1 MSQSKTLH
9 HPLRSTARA
18 AQFLLACPLVLPIG
32 WANAVTLADEP
43 LATAGITS
51 VNVKPNI
58 AMVLDDSGSMEWDY
72 MPNGGNSNTL
82 CYGNKLYN
90 TIAYD
95 PTYTYKPPYSPNGVV
110 PAGDPYKDNK
120 PRYPIA
126 TFTTAKD
133 SGFGTSS
140 STNLSNNP
148 PFSYSYKS
156 GNATYYQSYYYSVYT
171 GTGSGATCPSKNPN
185 NSYNAITSSTN
196 IEAPGVAKGS
206 PAALRNYANWYSY
219 YRTRINMMKTAT
231 GEAFSSLGDNFRVGL
246 FYLHTANNPVKIA
259 DFDPA
264 QRALWF
270 TGLYGSTVNGG
281 TPLREALSKV
291 GQMYAGKG
299 PTKYGDPVQ
308 YSCQRNYTILST
320 DGYWNGNGSQDLTG
334 NTIKDQDGNAPRP
347 FLDTHK
353 QDDTLA
359 DTAYYYYATDLR
371 TPALNNCQ
379 NTINGV
385 TYADLCTN
393 DVKAGSAKDKNSQQH
408 MTTFTLGLGVNGTI
422 VYNANYENETD
433 DKSLK
438 QYIDIIN
445 GTANWDAISDWK
457 CNNNCPAQVDDLWH
471 AAVNGRGTYFS
482 ASNPADVEAGLTKAF
497 SDADGDPGAAAAVA
511 TSNLE
516 LVSGGNNMV
525 YLARYRTKYWDGDLL
540 ALPIDSMSGAVSSSS
555 TWSAQSALDKQ
566 VANPTNGDGRN
577 IYFYNAKTKQL
588 ESFTYTNLNADGKG
602 ALFTNACP
610 SSGTPLTQCATLNA
624 TQKTAANNGDNLVNY
639 LRGQSTYE
647 ADTNTTDPLYR
658 GRDHI
663 LGDIANAMPVYVQKA
678 PFSYEKF
685 DLSYAGFKADQKA
698 REGTVYAAAND
709 GMLHAFYAPDDPQK
723 IPDGGKELWAYVP
736 TAVMPNMRHL
746 ADTDY
751 QHRYFVDGS
760 PTVADVCSAPSSS
773 GGSPSVCVN
782 KSAWHTI
789 LIGGLDKG
797 GCGYYALDIT
807 SPTAPKALWEFKHEK
822 LGYSFSD
829 PVVTRRKDGK
839 WVAIFSSGYNNV
851 PSNPSCGNANAD
863 GRGYVF
869 VVDAM
874 TGALLD
880 TIATTEGTTTQP
892 SNLGRLNA
900 WVDDA
905 ALNTADAVYGA
916 DMLGNVWRFDFDDNF
931 GAAGKEAFKLATLSN
946 ASGTRQPVTNK
957 VELATVG
964 KHRVVFVGTG
974 SLLNAND
981 MTNTEIQSIYALK
994 DDVNAS
1000 AGLGN
1005 PRSNATIKSRTLAN
1019 ATSGTVTIRTVSGAN
1034 MDWAND
1040 NGWYIDLSPGERV
1053 NVDMQLQYNMLNVAS
1068 NVPEPKACNS
1078 GGYSWLY
1085 FIDFETGKNFVSA
1098 TDDMLGMRL
1107 TNNAMTAG
1115 IKLVKT
1121 VSEKTVTIV
1130 SDTRGEVEGTPPPPG
1145 VGGGGVTSTRRTMW
1159 REIQD

>member
-32 WANAVTLADEP
+32 WANAVTLSDEP
-43 LATAGITS
+43 LGSAGITS
-51 VNVKPNI
+51 VTVKPNI
-58 AMVLDDSGSMEWDY
+58 AMVLDDSGSMKWEY

-110 PAGDPYKDNK
+110 PTGDPYKDNQ

-126 TFTTAKD
+126 TFTLAKNT
-133 SGFGTSS
+133 GFGTSS
-140 STNLSNNP
+140 STNLTNNP
-148 PFSYSYKS
+148 PFTYSYKI
-156 GNATYYQSYYYSVYT
+156 GNKTYSQDYYYSVYK
-171 GTGSGATCPSKNPN
+171 GTGSGTTCPSSNPN
-185 NSYNAITSSTN
+185 NSYNAITSSAD

-206 PAALRNYANWYSY
+206 AAALRNYANWYSY
-219 YRTRINMMKTAT
+219 FRTRINMMKSAT
-231 GEAFSSLGDNFRVGL
+231 GEAFSTLGDNYRVGL
-246 FYLHTANNPVKIA
+246 FYLHTANTPVKIA
-259 DFDPA
+259 DFDPT
-264 QRALWF
+264 QRDLWY
-270 TGLYGSTVNGG
+270 TRLYGSTVNGG

-291 GQMYAGKG
+291 GRMYAGKG
-299 PTKYGDPVQ
+299 PTNYGDPVQ

-320 DGYWNGNGSQDLTG
+320 DGYWNGNGSQDLNG
-334 NTIKDQDGNAPRP
+334 NAIKDQDGNAPRP

-353 QDDTLA
+353 QADTLA

-385 TYADLCTN
+385 TYTDLCTN
-393 DVKAGSAKDKNSQQH
+393 NVKAGSAKDKNDQQH

-422 VYNANYENETD
+422 VYNSNYEGETD
-433 DKSLK
+433 DKSLT

-445 GTANWDAISDWK
+445 GTANWAAITDWN

-482 ASNPADVEAGLTKAF
+482 ASNPAAVEAGLTKALK
-497 SDADGDPGAAAAVA
+497 DADGDPGAAAAVA

-525 YLARYRTKYWDGDLL
+525 YLARYRTVKWDGDIL
-540 ALPIDSMSGAVSSSS
+540 ALPIDSMSGAVSGTH

-566 VANPTNGDGRN
+566 VANAAPGDGRS
-577 IYFYNAKTKQL
+577 IYFYNSATKQL
-588 ESFTYTNLNADGKG
+588 ASFTYTNLNADGKG

-610 SSGTPLTQCATLNA
+610 SSGTPLTQCATLSA

-685 DLSYAGFKADQKA
+685 DLSYAGFKSDKST
-698 REGTVYAAAND
+698 RSGTVYAAAND
-709 GMLHAFYAPDDPQK
+709 GMLHAIDAS
-723 IPDGGKELWAYVP
+723 DGTERWAYVP
-736 TAVMPNMRHL
+736 SAVMPNMRL
-746 ADTDY
+746 LSDTDY

-760 PTVADVCSAPSSS
+760 PTVADVCSSPSSG
-773 GGSPSVCVN
+773 GGSPSVCDS
-782 KSAWHTI
+782 KSAWHTV

-829 PVVTRRKDGK
+829 PIVTRRKDGK

-851 PSNPSCGNANAD
+851 PSNPACGNANAD

-880 TIATTEGTTTQP
+880 TIATNEGTTAQP

-905 ALNTADAVYGA
+905 ALNTADAIYGA

-931 GAAGKEAFKLATLSN
+931 GASGKEAFKLATLSN

-957 VELATVG
+957 VELAVVG

-974 SLLNAND
+974 SLLNTND
-981 MTNTEIQSIYALK
+981 LSNTEIQSIYALK

-1019 ATSGTVTIRTVSGAN
+1019 ATSGTVSIRTVSGAS
-1034 MDWAND
+1034 MDWSID
-1040 NGWYIDLSPGERV
+1040 NGWYIDLSAGERI

-1068 NVPEPKACNS
+1068 NVPEANACNS

-1085 FIDFETGKNFVSA
+1085 FINFETGKNFTTA

-1107 TNNAMTAG
+1107 TNNALTAG
-1115 IKLVKT
+1115 IKMVKT
-1121 VSEKTVTIV
+1121 ESEKTVTIV
-1130 SDTRGEVEGTPPPPG
+1130 SDTRGEVEGMGTPSA
-1145 VGGGGVTSTRRTMW
+1145 GGGGGLTSTRRTMW

>member
-1 MSQSKTLH
+1 MSQSKTLP

-58 AMVLDDSGSMEWDY
+58 AMVLDDSGSMAWDY

-95 PTYTYKPPYSPNGVV
+95 PTYTYKPPYSPNGTV

-126 TFTTAKD
+126 TFTLAKNT
-133 SGFGTSS
+133 GFGTSS
-140 STNLSNNP
+140 STNLTNNP

-156 GNATYYQSYYYSVYT
+156 GKNTYYQSYYYSVYT
-171 GTGSGATCPSKNPN
+171 GTGSGATCPSNNPN
-185 NSYNAITSSTN
+185 NSYNAITSSAD
-196 IEAPGVAKGS
+196 IEAPGVTKGS
-206 PAALRNYANWYSY
+206 AAALRNYANWYSY

-299 PTKYGDPVQ
+299 PTNYGDPVQ

-334 NTIKDQDGNAPRP
+334 NTIPDQDGNAPRP

-353 QDDTLA
+353 QANTLA
-359 DTAYYYYATDLR
+359 DTAHYYYATDLR

-385 TYADLCTN
+385 TYTDLCTN
-393 DVKAGSAKDKNSQQH
+393 DVKAGSEKDKNSQQH

-422 VYNANYENETD
+422 AYNSNYEKETD
-433 DKSLK
+433 DKSLT
-438 QYIDIIN
+438 QYIDILN
-445 GTANWDAISDWK
+445 GTANWAAISDWN

-482 ASNPADVEAGLTKAF
+482 ASSPADVEAGLTKAF
-497 SDADGDPGAAAAVA
+497 NDADGDPGAAAAVA

-525 YLARYRTKYWDGDLL
+525 YLARYRTKFWDGDLL

-624 TQKTAANNGDNLVNY
+624 TQKAVANNGDNLVNY

-1085 FIDFETGKNFVSA
+1085 FIDFETGNNFVSA

-1145 VGGGGVTSTRRTMW
+1145 GSGGGVTSTRRTMW

>member
-95 PTYTYKPPYSPNGVV
+95 PTYTYKPPYSPNGAV

-156 GNATYYQSYYYSVYT
+156 GNKTYYQSYYYSVYT
-171 GTGSGATCPSKNPN
+171 GTGSGATCPSNNPN
-185 NSYNAITSSTN
+185 SSYNAITSSAN
-196 IEAPGVAKGS
+196 IEAPGVTKGS
-206 PAALRNYANWYSY
+206 AAALRNYANWYSY

-299 PTKYGDPVQ
+299 PTNYGDPVQ

-353 QDDTLA
+353 QANTLA
-359 DTAYYYYATDLR
+359 DTAYYYYNTDLR

-393 DVKAGSAKDKNSQQH
+393 DVKAGSAKDINSQQH

-422 VYNANYENETD
+422 VYNADYEKETD

-445 GTANWDAISDWK
+445 GTANWAAISDWN
-457 CNNNCPAQVDDLWH
+457 CNNNCPEQVDDLWH

-497 SDADGDPGAAAAVA
+497 SDAGGVPGAAAAVA

-1145 VGGGGVTSTRRTMW
+1145 GSGGGVTSTRRTMW

>member
-95 PTYTYKPPYSPNGVV
+95 PTYTYKPPYSPNGAV

-156 GNATYYQSYYYSVYT
+156 GNNTYYQSYYYSVYT
-171 GTGSGATCPSKNPN
+171 GTGSGATCPSNNPN
-185 NSYNAITSSTN
+185 SSYNAITSSAD
-196 IEAPGVAKGS
+196 IEAPGVTKGS
-206 PAALRNYANWYSY
+206 AAALRNYANWYSY

-299 PTKYGDPVQ
+299 PTNYGDPVQ

-353 QDDTLA
+353 QADTLA

-422 VYNANYENETD
+422 VYNADYEKETD

-445 GTANWDAISDWK
+445 GTANWAAISDWN
-457 CNNNCPAQVDDLWH
+457 CNNNCPEQVDDLWH

-685 DLSYAGFKADQKA
+685 DLSYAGFKSDKST
-698 REGTVYAAAND
+698 RSGTVYAAAND
-709 GMLHAFYAPDDPQK
+709 GMLHAINAS
-723 IPDGGKELWAYVP
+723 DGTERWAYVP
-736 TAVMPNMRHL
+736 SAVMPNMRL
-746 ADTDY
+746 LSDTDY

-760 PTVADVCSAPSSS
+760 PTVADVCSSPSSG
-773 GGSPSVCVN
+773 GGSPSVCDS
-782 KSAWHTI
+782 KSAWHTV

-829 PVVTRRKDGK
+829 PIVTRRKDGK

-851 PSNPSCGNANAD
+851 PSNPACGNANAD

-1130 SDTRGEVEGTPPPPG
+1130 SDTRGEVEGMGTPSA
-1145 VGGGGVTSTRRTMW
+1145 GGGSGLLNTRRTMW